1 MDIQQEKAKL
11 REQMKTRKQS
21 LTETERSFRSGKIFE
36 KILCHEA
43 YRKAQTVLLY
53 ASLPDEPDT
62 FPLLNGWTFKK
73 VLLPVVEG
81 DFLTL
86 KVFTGIHF
94 LQKGSLKVE
103 EPQGE
108 PFTDYEAIGL
118 VLVPGVAFS
127 PEGRRLGRGKGYY
140 DKLLP
145 QLKNAV
151 KIGVCFD
158 FQLVSE
164 IPSDPWDYRLDGI
177 ISG

>member
-1 MDIQQEKAKL
+1 MDIQQEKERL
-11 REQMKTRKQS
+11 RKEMKTLKQS
-21 LTETERSFRSGKIFE
+21 LNETERSFRSEKIFE

-86 KVFTGIHF
+86 KVFTGIHS
-94 LQKGSLKVE
+94 LQKGYLKVE
-103 EPQGE
+103 EPQGD
-108 PFTDYEAIGL
+108 PFKNYEAIEL
-118 VLVPGVAFS
+118 ALIPGVAFS

-145 QLKNAV
+145 LLKNAV

-158 FQLVSE
+158 FQLVSD